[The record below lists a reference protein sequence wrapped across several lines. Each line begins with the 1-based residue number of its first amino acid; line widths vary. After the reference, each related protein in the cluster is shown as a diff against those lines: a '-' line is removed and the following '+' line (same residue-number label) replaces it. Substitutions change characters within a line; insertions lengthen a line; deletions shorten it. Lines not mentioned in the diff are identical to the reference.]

1 MGRIVVDTDVASYIF
16 SAHPSAQAYTR
27 ALRGEMWVLSFM
39 SVAELREAA
48 LVAHWGPRRRQ
59 MMDEFILDAEIVYP
73 DDDLCSLWARLRSIA
88 RETGRAVSVPDCWIA
103 ATALSLELPLATNNR
118 RDFEH
123 IPNLRLLQ
131 L

>member
-1 MGRIVVDTDVASYIF
+1 
-16 SAHPSAQAYTR
+16 
-27 ALRGEMWVLSFM
+27 
-39 SVAELREAA
+39 
-48 LVAHWGPRRRQ
+48 
-59 MMDEFILDAEIVYP
+59 MDEFILDAEIVYP